1 MAANPLKRRL
11 VPRRQLLASVLIGL
25 VTLIIV
31 YVLIALSMTPVQ
43 YDIEAG
49 DVAPERIPAWRE
61 VTDQIST
68 DAAIVKVRA
77 EVPLMYALDTAVTE
91 QVQQGVKDYFI
102 AAKTAMEAM
111 RDAYITAQVKES
123 NYSYSRD
130 YYLGL
135 FDAATVDWPS
145 FLTDQQKR
153 DVRSLLSDPAMPDD
167 AIIALAKM
175 DAEALQAMADGVEGI
190 VAASLGNGVREE
202 NLRTEKMDVE
212 DAIKTLYPDM
222 NGYLAYFPVDK
233 SFKANMLVDDEATEQ
248 ARNEAAAK
256 VDPIIYK
263 QNQTIVNSGE
273 VVTKEQ
279 LAVLQELRLVG
290 GDELNYALYAGL
302 FVMLVLIF
310 GVYAAYLYQFESEL
324 LVDTRKLFVLST
336 VILVVALLSFALSRL
351 DTRIIPAFFG
361 TMLACVLVSQRSALA
376 LNVFFAFVL
385 GMMTSWESGVM
396 SVTMLG
402 SMMTIIV
409 GGSVSVFML
418 HRPGHRSS
426 LIYAGLSGGVASM
439 MVTALLNIIGS
450 VNIVWDELF
459 IDCAFA
465 VGSGLLAG
473 VLGVGTLP
481 IWEAAFRVSTPAK
494 LLELSNPNHPL
505 IKRLTIEAPGTYHH
519 SILTAN
525 LAEAGADAVGA
536 NALLCRVG
544 AYFHDVGKL
553 KNPRFFK
560 ENQKGENPH
569 DNMDPRES
577 AKIIVNHVPYGLELA
592 HRYKLPRDV
601 QKIIAQ
607 HHGDSIVP
615 FFRYKAEQCGL
626 EIDEAVFKYPGSK
639 PATKEGAIV
648 MLADI
653 VEAAVRSMD
662 DPDRDQ
668 VKDMIDKLIRAK
680 YNDGQL
686 DECPLNRRDLNSIA
700 KAFVHMYDGALHE
713 RVKYPD
719 QE

>member
-1 MAANPLKRRL
+1 MGANPLKRRL
-11 VPRRQLLASVLIGL
+11 VPKRQLLASVLIGL
-25 VTLIIV
+25 VTLVIV
-31 YVLIALSMTPVQ
+31 FVLIALSMTPVQ
-43 YDIEAG
+43 YDIVAG
-49 DVAPERIPAWRE
+49 DVAPATITASRE

-68 DAAIVKVRA
+68 DAAIVKARS
-77 EVPLMYALDTAVTE
+77 EVPLMYALDTAVTS
-91 QVQQGVKDYFI
+91 QVQQSVSDYF
-102 AAKTAMEAM
+102 ALAKTAMEAM

-123 NYSYSRD
+123 GYSYSRD
-130 YYLGL
+130 YFLGL
-135 FDAATVDWPS
+135 FSPADVDWPS
-145 FLTDQQKR
+145 FLTAQHKE
-153 DVRSLLSDPAMPDD
+153 DVRNILSDPAMPDD

-175 DAEALQAMADGVEGI
+175 DAEALKKMADDVGGI
-190 VAASLGNGVREE
+190 VAASLENGVRKE
-202 NLRTEKMDVE
+202 NLRSEKMDVE
-212 DAIKTLYPDM
+212 DAVKALYPDM
-222 NGYLAYFPVDK
+222 SGYVAYFPVDNNY
-233 SFKANMLVDDEATEQ
+233 KANMLVDDAATEQ
-248 ARNEAAAK
+248 ARAEAASK
-256 VDPIIYK
+256 VPPVIYK
-263 QNQTIVNSGE
+263 QNQTIVNTGE

-279 LAVLQELRLVG
+279 LAVLQELGLVG
-290 GDELNYALYAGL
+290 GEEINFALYAGL
-302 FVMLVLIF
+302 LLMLVLVF
-310 GVYAAYLYQFESEL
+310 AVYATYLYQFETEL
-324 LVDTRKLFVLST
+324 LTDTRKLFVLAT
-336 VILVVALLSFALSRL
+336 VILVVALLSVALSRL
-351 DTRIIPAFFG
+351 DPRIIPAFFG

-385 GMMTSWESGVM
+385 SMITSWQSGVM
-396 SVTMLG
+396 SATMLG
-402 SMMTIIV
+402 SMMMTIV
-409 GGSVSVFML
+409 GGSVSIFML

-426 LIYAGLSGGVASM
+426 LIYAGLAGGIASM
-439 MVTALLNIIGS
+439 LITALLSIISS
-450 VNIVWDELF
+450 VNIVWDKLF

-505 IKRLTIEAPGTYHH
+505 LKRLTIEAPGTYHH

-553 KNPRFFK
+553 KNPRYFK

-569 DNMDPRES
+569 DSMDPRES

-615 FFRYKAEQCGL
+615 FFSHKAEQAGL
-626 EIDEAVFKYPGSK
+626 AVDEAVFKYPGSK
-639 PATKEGAIV
+639 PSTKEGAIV

-662 DPDRDQ
+662 DPDREQ
-668 VKDMIDKLIRAK
+668 VKDMVDKLVRAK

-686 DECPLNRRDLNSIA
+686 DDCPLNRRDLNSIS
-700 KAFVHMYDGALHE
+700 KAFLHMYDGALHE

>member
-11 VPRRQLLASVLIGL
+11 VPRKQLLASLLIGL
-25 VTLIIV
+25 VTFVIV
-31 YVLIALSMTPVQ
+31 FVLIAFSMTPVQ
-43 YDIEAG
+43 YDIKAG
-49 DVAPERIPAWRE
+49 DMAPDTITATRD

-68 DAAIVKVRA
+68 DAAIVKARS
-77 EVPLMYALDTAVTE
+77 EVPLMYALDAAVTE
-91 QVQQGVKDYFI
+91 QVQQGVKDYFVK
-102 AAKTAMEAM
+102 AKTAMEAM
-111 RDAYITAQVKES
+111 RDAYITNQVKES

-135 FDAATVDWPS
+135 FDPAAVDWAS
-145 FLTDQQKR
+145 LLTEQQRR
-153 DVRSLLSDPAMPDD
+153 DVRSILSDPAMPDD

-175 DAEALQAMADGVEGI
+175 DGEALQAMADGVEGI
-190 VAASLGNGVREE
+190 VAASLGNGVRQE
-202 NLRTEKMDVE
+202 NLRSEKLDVE

-222 NGYLAYFPVDK
+222 SGYIAYFPVDNY
-233 SFKANMLVDDEATEQ
+233 FQANMLVDNAATEQ
-248 ARNEAAAK
+248 AREEAEAK
-256 VDPIIYK
+256 VEPVTYK
-263 QNQTIVNSGE
+263 QGRAIVYSGE
-273 VVTKEQ
+273 VVTEEQ
-279 LAVLQELRLVG
+279 YAVLQELSLVG
-290 GDELNYALYAGL
+290 GEETNYALYAGL
-302 FVMLVLIF
+302 FLMLALVF
-310 GVYAAYLYQFESEL
+310 AVYATYLYQFESEL
-324 LVDTRKLFVLST
+324 LADTRKLFVLAA
-336 VILVVALLSFALSRL
+336 VILVVALLSLALSRL

-385 GMMTSWESGVM
+385 GMMTSWEAGVA
-396 SVTMLG
+396 SVTMLS
-402 SMMTIIV
+402 SMMTTIV

-418 HRPGHRSS
+418 YRPGHRSS
-426 LIYAGLSGGVASM
+426 LIYAGLAGGSASM
-439 MVTALLNIIGS
+439 LVTALLSIIGS
-450 VNIVWDELF
+450 VNIVWDKLF

-519 SILTAN
+519 SILAAN
-525 LAEAGADAVGA
+525 LAEAGADSVGA

-553 KNPRFFK
+553 KNPRYFK

-569 DNMDPRES
+569 DVMDPRDS
-577 AKIIVNHVPYGLELA
+577 AKMIVNHVPYGLELA

-615 FFRYKAEQCGL
+615 FFRHKAEQAGM

-639 PATKEGAIV
+639 PSTKESAIV

-653 VEAAVRSMD
+653 VEAAVRTLD
-662 DPDRDQ
+662 DPDREQ
-668 VKDMIDKLIRAK
+668 VKDMIDKLIRGK

-686 DECPLNRRDLNSIA
+686 DDCPLNRRDLNSIA
-700 KAFVHMYDGALHE
+700 KAFLHMYDGALHE

>member
-1 MAANPLKRRL
+1 MGANPLKRRL
-11 VPRRQLLASVLIGL
+11 VPKRQLLASVLIGL

-31 YVLIALSMTPVQ
+31 FVLIALSMTPVQ
-43 YDIEAG
+43 YDIMVG
-49 DVAPERIPAWRE
+49 DVAPATITASRE

-68 DAAIVKVRA
+68 DAAIEKARS
-77 EVPLMYALDTAVTE
+77 EVPLMYAMDTAVTA
-91 QVQQGVKDYFI
+91 QVQQSVKDYF
-102 AAKTAMEAM
+102 ALAKTAAEAL

-123 NYSYSRD
+123 GYSYSRD
-130 YYLGL
+130 YFLGL
-135 FDAATVDWPS
+135 FNPAEVDWLS
-145 FLTDQQKR
+145 FLTAQHKE
-153 DVRSLLSDPAMPDD
+153 DVRNILSDPAMEDD
-167 AIIALAKM
+167 EIIALARM
-175 DAEALQAMADGVEGI
+175 DAEALQKMEDDVGGI
-190 VAASLGNGVREE
+190 VTASLENGVRKE
-202 NLRTEKMDVE
+202 NLRSEKMDVE
-212 DAIKTLYPDM
+212 DAVKKLYPDM
-222 NGYLAYFPVDK
+222 SGYIAYFPVDK
-233 SFKANMLVDDEATEQ
+233 NFKANMLVDDAATEQ
-248 ARNEAAAK
+248 ARTEAASM
-256 VDPIIYK
+256 VQPVIYK

-279 LAVLQELRLVG
+279 LAVLQELGLVG
-290 GDELNYALYAGL
+290 GEEINIALYAGL
-302 FVMLVLIF
+302 LLMLTLVF
-310 GVYAAYLYQFESEL
+310 AVYATYLYQFETEL
-324 LVDTRKLFVLST
+324 LADTRKLFVLST
-336 VILVVALLSFALSRL
+336 VVLVVALLSVALSRL
-351 DTRIIPAFFG
+351 DSRIIPAFFG

-376 LNVFFAFVL
+376 LNVFFAFIL
-385 GMMTSWESGVM
+385 SMITSWQTGVM
-396 SVTMLG
+396 SATMLG
-402 SMMTIIV
+402 SMMTTIV
-409 GGSVSVFML
+409 GGSVSIFML

-426 LIYAGLSGGVASM
+426 LIYAGLAGGVASM
-439 MVTALLNIIGS
+439 LITALLSIISS
-450 VNIVWDELF
+450 VNIVWDKLF

-505 IKRLTIEAPGTYHH
+505 LKRLTIEAPGTYHH

-553 KNPRFFK
+553 KNPRYFK

-569 DNMDPRES
+569 DSMDPRES

-615 FFRYKAEQCGL
+615 YFSHKATQAGIEV
-626 EIDEAVFKYPGSK
+626 DETVFKYSGSK
-639 PATKEGAIV
+639 PSSKEGAIV

-653 VEAAVRSMD
+653 VEAAVRSID
-662 DPDRDQ
+662 DPDREQ
-668 VKDMIDKLIRAK
+668 VKDMIDKLIRTK

-686 DECPLNRRDLNSIA
+686 DDCPLNRRDLNSIS
-700 KAFVHMYDGALHE
+700 KAFLHMYDGALHE

>member
-11 VPRRQLLASVLIGL
+11 VPRRQLFASLLIGL
-25 VTLIIV
+25 VTLVIV
-31 YVLIALSMTPVQ
+31 FVLIALSMTPVQ
-43 YDIEAG
+43 YDIKVG
-49 DVAPERIPAWRE
+49 DVAPETIAASRE
-61 VTDQIST
+61 VTDQVST
-68 DAAIVKVRA
+68 DAAIVKARA
-77 EVPLMYALDTAVTE
+77 EVPLMYALNTTVTQ
-91 QVQQGVKDYFI
+91 QVQQGVKDYFVK
-102 AAKTAMEAM
+102 AKTAMEAM
-111 RDAYITAQVKES
+111 RDAYITNQVKES

-135 FDAATVDWPS
+135 FDAAAVDWPS
-145 FLTDQQKR
+145 FLTEQQKQ
-153 DVRSLLSDPAMPDD
+153 DVRSIFSDPAMPND

-175 DAEALQAMADGVEGI
+175 DAESLQTMANDVEGI
-190 VAASLGNGVREE
+190 VAASLENGVRQE
-202 NLRTEKMDVE
+202 NLRSEKMDVE

-222 NGYLAYFPVDK
+222 SGYLAYFPVDK
-233 SFKANMLVDDEATEQ
+233 SFKANMLVDDAATEQ
-248 ARNEAAAK
+248 ARAEAAAK
-256 VDPIIYK
+256 VEPIKYK
-263 QNQTIVNSGE
+263 QNQTIVNAGE

-279 LAVLQELRLVG
+279 LAVLQELSLVG
-290 GDELNYALYAGL
+290 GEEINYALYAGL
-302 FVMLVLIF
+302 FLMLALVF
-310 GVYAAYLYQFESEL
+310 AVYATYLYQFESEL
-324 LVDTRKLFVLST
+324 LADTRKLVVLAA
-336 VILVVALLSFALSRL
+336 VILVVALLSLALSRL

-385 GMMTSWESGVM
+385 GMMTSWQSGVA
-396 SVTMLG
+396 SVTMLS
-402 SMMTIIV
+402 SMMTTIV

-426 LIYAGLSGGVASM
+426 LIYAGLTGGAASM
-439 MVTALLNIIGS
+439 LVTALLSIIGA
-450 VNIVWDELF
+450 VNIVWDKLF

-519 SILTAN
+519 CILTAN
-525 LAEAGADAVGA
+525 LAEAGADSVGA

-553 KNPRFFK
+553 KNPRYFK

-569 DNMDPRES
+569 DVMDPRES

-615 FFRYKAEQCGL
+615 FFRHKAEQAGV
-626 EIDEAVFKYPGSK
+626 EIDETVFKYPGSK
-639 PATKEGAIV
+639 PSTKESAIV

-653 VEAAVRSMD
+653 VEAAVRTLD
-662 DPDRDQ
+662 DPDREQ
-668 VKDMIDKLIRAK
+668 VKDMIDKLIRGK

-686 DECPLNRRDLNSIA
+686 DDCPLNRRDLNSIA
-700 KAFVHMYDGALHE
+700 KAFLHMYDGALHE
-713 RVKYPD
+713 RIKYPG